1 MLKVYSIKNGH
12 RNKVLPIDGVYSVVE
27 GYDYILEYES
37 DEVVSGTVF
46 IEDIPLSIVD
56 YDITTN
62 NKIRTVKK
70 KFFID
75 YFGYACLKVN
85 NEEFIFNIKVEK
97 FKLNEIEDIFT
108 FLWSKEE
115 SLFNNFFSK
124 STKTIKFDKSGVE
137 INNTSKYILFAN
149 YFVDTFEVML
159 QSFKYQPHT
168 KLKNIRKEEDFSNS
182 QITQYSIDWLFNNL
196 DTLNFSNAPSTV
208 NSSIEINRQT
218 AVIEKIGTE
227 QKVNSY
233 NTYENRI
240 IVGAFHYLRVE
251 IQKLKKGIASIVNVE
266 TLQNKEFAE
275 FSDLKKIPFLQMY
288 QESVSIE
295 KRCNRLSTKYQRVFR
310 NIPIRIEK
318 PQLTPVFSSKIHYKK
333 AYKLIKNLFN
343 YKFVLDGEFRL
354 LNITKLSQLYEVYNF
369 HILNDAIKEVLNVNS
384 FESESSSSRE
394 DALTDYSSFINPS
407 FSVKL
412 YYENSIS
419 DDNSTCL
426 VRIDKRR
433 GSYYRPDYILEVSK
447 NKEEL
452 KLYWILDSKYSKQA
466 IVKSHHLNECM
477 YKYLL
482 NTGFIND
489 TYKKAEGL
497 ALLFPSGTS
506 SKFLESDFYKPTI
519 DLIVSKPQSESELF
533 AYISNILR
541 SNLDEEFINVIHR

>member
-1 MLKVYSIKNGH
+1 MLRVYSIKRSQ
-12 RNKVLPIDGVYSVVE
+12 RNQILPKDGIYSVVE

-37 DEVVSGTVF
+37 DEILTNTVF
-46 IEDIPLSIVD
+46 IEDIPLSPVD
-56 YDITTN
+56 FEVVTY
-62 NKIRTVKK
+62 NKIRTIKK

-85 NEEFIFNIKVEK
+85 KEEFIFNIKVEK

-115 SLFNNFFSK
+115 SLFKNFFSK

-137 INNTSKYILFAN
+137 INNTSKYVLFAN
-149 YFVDTFEVML
+149 YFVDTFEAML
-159 QSFKYQPHT
+159 QSFKFQPHS

-182 QITQYSIDWLFNNL
+182 QISQYSIDWLFNNL
-196 DTLNFSNAPSTV
+196 DTLNFCNVPSTT
-208 NSSIEINRQT
+208 NSTIEINNQT

-227 QKVNSY
+227 EKINSY
-233 NTYENRI
+233 NTYENAI
-240 IVGAFHYLRVE
+240 IVGALQYLKIE

-295 KRCNRLSTKYQRVFR
+295 KRCNRLIMKYQRVFR
-310 NIPIRIEK
+310 NIPTRIEK
-318 PQLTPVFSSKIHYKK
+318 PQLTSVFSSKIHYRK
-333 AYKLIKNLFN
+333 AYKLIKKLFN
-343 YKFVLDGEFRL
+343 YRFVLDGEFRL

-369 HILNDAIKEVLNVNS
+369 HILTDAIKAILNEDS
-384 FESESSSSRE
+384 FNYESNSSRK
-394 DALTDYSSFINPS
+394 DGLSDFSSFTNSS
-407 FSVKL
+407 FTVKL

-419 DDNSTCL
+419 NGDNNKL
-426 VRIDKRR
+426 IRIDKRK
-433 GSYYRPDYILEVSK
+433 GSYYKPDYILEISK
-447 NKEEL
+447 VEGNIN
-452 KLYWILDSKYSKQA
+452 LYWILDSKYSKQA

-482 NTGFIND
+482 NTGVLNHA
-489 TYKKAEGL
+489 YKKPEGL

-506 SKFLESDFYKPTI
+506 SKFLESNYYRPTI
-519 DLIVSKPQSESELF
+519 DMIVSKPKSESDLF
-533 AYISNILR
+533 NYISDILK
-541 SNLDEEFINVIHR
+541 SNLSNELINVTYR